1 MLVTAVACG
10 SDPKAVHEAPGGSSA
25 CDGDAAWAD
34 ARGLFEWAHVPTFD
48 LHLPADEWTRL
59 QQNAREEEYTAAE
72 ACFEGG
78 RIGTI
83 GLRFKGAHGTLYNCF
98 DETGA
103 LVCDR
108 LSMKLKFDEFFE
120 DQRFFGL
127 KRLNFNANRFDDSR
141 MKERL
146 AYDLYRAAD
155 VVAPRASWAVVR
167 VNGQS
172 LGLYG
177 MVEQLDG
184 RFTADRWPENPDG
197 NLFKEVWPTDTDE
210 ERLVAALSTNE
221 QTADVSGF
229 SSFAAAVVA
238 SPEDQVLNTLGAH
251 TDVEYWARYMA
262 VDDAVVSYDGVTY
275 FYTDGAGS
283 HNHNYYFYEHS
294 PSSFTLVPWDVES
307 TFWIN
312 PAHAAPHW
320 TVIPE
325 DCSRTYPYWEGLAT
339 APGCD
344 RVFRALSSHAPFR
357 DRWRAA
363 ARQLLDGPF
372 ALDAMLANVDRHA
385 AFIGDEARAQ
395 ETPTMYSSFDDAV
408 GELRRVIPE
417 LRARLE
423 QLIAETNEAD

>member
-1 MLVTAVACG
+1 
-10 SDPKAVHEAPGGSSA
+10 
-25 CDGDAAWAD
+25 
-34 ARGLFEWAHVPTFD
+34 
-48 LHLPADEWTRL
+48 
-59 QQNAREEEYTAAE
+59 
-72 ACFEGG
+72 
-78 RIGTI
+78 
-83 GLRFKGAHGTLYNCF
+83 
-98 DETGA
+98 
-103 LVCDR
+103 
-108 LSMKLKFDEFFE
+108 
-120 DQRFFGL
+120 
-127 KRLNFNANRFDDSR
+127 
-141 MKERL
+141 
-146 AYDLYRAAD
+146 
-155 VVAPRASWAVVR
+155 
-167 VNGQS
+167 
-172 LGLYG
+172 
-177 MVEQLDG
+177 
-184 RFTADRWPENPDG
+184 
-197 NLFKEVWPTDTDE
+197 
-210 ERLVAALSTNE
+210 
-221 QTADVSGF
+221 
-229 SSFAAAVVA
+229 
-238 SPEDQVLNTLGAH
+238 
-251 TDVEYWARYMA
+251 MA